1 MKTFEQFRTYLRES
15 TLNEFKTGFR
25 LGIESQNRLKD
36 QDGNIWYGV
45 DISYNMDDF
54 AGGLVQTFEEA
65 VEKKGYFVVPGKT
78 FLRSAQVVVNDAKNQ
93 ADANKKVKRIAIA
106 SRIKNPFIEAAH
118 DLKGMVKDLLN
129 LKTRKRKK
137 PERQTP
143 KFADA
148 TPNSHLVVDNIGKD
162 KWIVDR
168 VVPSNPRDRSGGMQ
182 GSPYKKKSQALKAA
196 KTIARGTGEEIK
208 ISPARTFGGPEVLR
222 KRKS

>member
-1 MKTFEQFRTYLRES
+1 MKSFKQFQADLRES
-15 TLNEFKTGFR
+15 TLYEFRTGFR
-25 LGIESQNRLKD
+25 LGLDGQHRLKD

-45 DISYNMDDF
+45 DIDYNMDDF
-54 AGGLVQTFEEA
+54 QGGLVQTFEEA

-137 PERQTP
+137 PAERQTP

-148 TPNSHLVVDNIGKD
+148 T
-162 KWIVDR
+162 
-168 VVPSNPRDRSGGMQ
+168 
-182 GSPYKKKSQALKAA
+182 
-196 KTIARGTGEEIK
+196 
-208 ISPARTFGGPEVLR
+208 LR